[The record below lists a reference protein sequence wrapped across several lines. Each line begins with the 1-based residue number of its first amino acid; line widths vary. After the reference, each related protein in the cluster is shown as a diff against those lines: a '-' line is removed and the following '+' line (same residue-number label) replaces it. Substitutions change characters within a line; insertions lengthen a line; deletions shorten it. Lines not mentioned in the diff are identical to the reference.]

1 VTTNAQK
8 LFEQALTLAPADR
21 AELAA
26 QLLASLD
33 ATEADVE
40 SAWAAEIER
49 RELRRA
55 AEARQNPDDDEDWRV
70 VLDEIQ
76 RDVLSR

>member
-1 VTTNAQK
+1 MTTNAQK
-8 LFEQALTLAPADR
+8 LFQQALTLAPADR

-49 RELRRA
+49 RA
-55 AEARQNPDDDEDWRV
+55 ADARQNPDDDEDWRV
-70 VLDEIQ
+70 VLDEMQ
-76 RDVLSR
+76 PDVLSR

>member
-1 VTTNAQK
+1 VTTNAEK
-8 LFEQALTLAPADR
+8 LLRDAMTLTPADR

-33 ATEADVE
+33 DTEAEVE
-40 SAWAAEIER
+40 AAWAAEIQ
-49 RELRRA
+49 RRA
-55 AEARQNPDDDEDWRV
+55 AEARDNPDDDEDWRV

-76 RDVLSR
+76 REVLSR